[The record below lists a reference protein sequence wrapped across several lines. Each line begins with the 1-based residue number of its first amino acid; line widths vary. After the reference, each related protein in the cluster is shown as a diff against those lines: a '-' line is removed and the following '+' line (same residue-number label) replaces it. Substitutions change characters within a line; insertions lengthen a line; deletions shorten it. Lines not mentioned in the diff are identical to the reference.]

1 MIGRTQSVALHGIDG
16 EIVTVEVDIAPGIPA
31 FTLLGL
37 PDSALQESRERVRSA
52 LANSGYLWPQS
63 RITVSLSPA
72 WLPKTGSSFD
82 LPIAIAILIA
92 DGKLSNELVEGIVI
106 LGELSLDGR
115 LRPSRGIVPALLA
128 AHRHGRE
135 RALLPAG
142 NLTAAT
148 LIKEIEVFPARTF
161 REAIAILSGNIQ
173 EGLFAGG
180 GDEFDAITSTSDLTD
195 EASTLLDFSD
205 VAGQGPAIDF
215 LTAAAVGRHHVLMIG
230 PPGTGKTMLAERI
243 PTILPPLTRSEI
255 LEVNAIHSIVHPLDG
270 IRTKPPFVA
279 PHHTAT
285 KVALIG
291 GGSQSIRPGAASQ
304 AHHGVLFIDEAP
316 ECDPGTLDALR
327 QPMESQNVSIARAS
341 GTYTFPAKFM
351 LILAANPC
359 PCGRLVGR
367 GRGCICTSVQIRRY
381 LQRLSGPLLDRIDI
395 TLQVDAPGR
404 SAFQASDSAITSE
417 ALRERVRRA
426 REVAAERFKE
436 EAFTLNADIPSELL
450 RGRYR
455 PDKSAMVRLLDL
467 LDDGAIS
474 ARSLHRMIRLG
485 WSFADLAGCDRPGDD
500 EIDRAIEM
508 KQHLSGS
515 L

>member
-1 MIGRTQSVALHGIDG
+1 VIGRTQSVALHGIDG
-16 EIVTVEVDIAPGIPA
+16 EIVTVEVDIAPGIPSFA
-31 FTLLGL
+31 LLGL

-52 LANSGYLWPQS
+52 LSNSGFLWPQS

-92 DGKLSNELVEGIVI
+92 DGKLKGELVEGIVI

-115 LRPSRGIVPALLA
+115 IRPSRGIVPALLA
-128 AHRHGRE
+128 AHRHGKS
-135 RALLPAG
+135 RALLPEG
-142 NLTAAT
+142 NRVAAA
-148 LIKEIEVFPARTF
+148 LINEIEIYSARSL
-161 REAIAILSGNIQ
+161 REAIAILSGKVQ
-173 EGLFAGG
+173 EELIHLVS
-180 GDEFDAITSTSDLTD
+180 DDLDSIESRSDLTGTAD
-195 EASTLLDFSD
+195 RHLDFAD
-205 VAGQGPAIDF
+205 VAGQEGAIDF

-230 PPGTGKTMLAERI
+230 PPGTGKTMLAERM
-243 PTILPPLTRSEI
+243 PTILPRLTRSEI

-270 IRTKPPFVA
+270 IRTLPPFIA

-304 AHHGVLFIDEAP
+304 AHHGILFIDEAP

-327 QPMESQNVSIARAS
+327 QPMESQTVSISRAS

-367 GRGCICTSVQIRRY
+367 GRGCTCTSVQIRRY

-404 SAFQASDSAITSE
+404 RAFQGVRSDLTSSL
-417 ALRERVRRA
+417 LRERVRQA
-426 REVAAERFKE
+426 REAAAERFKAE
-436 EAFTLNADIPSELL
+436 KFSVNADIPSDLL
-450 RGRYR
+450 RSKYR
-455 PDKSAMVRLLDL
+455 PEKRAMVHLLDL
-467 LDDGAIS
+467 LDEGSIS
-474 ARSLHRMIRLG
+474 ARSLHRIIRLG
-485 WSFADLAGCDRPGDD
+485 WSFADLAGHDRPGAD
-500 EIDRAIEM
+500 EITRAVEM

>member
-16 EIVTVEVDIAPGIPA
+16 EIVTVEVDIAPGIPSFA
-31 FTLLGL
+31 LLGL

-52 LANSGYLWPQS
+52 LANSGFLWPQS

-92 DGKLSNELVEGIVI
+92 DGKLKSELVEGIVI

-115 LRPSRGIVPALLA
+115 IRPSRGIVPALLA
-128 AHRHGRE
+128 AHRHGKA
-135 RALLPAG
+135 RALLPEG
-142 NLTAAT
+142 NRVAAA
-148 LIKEIEVFPARTF
+148 LINEIEILSARSL
-161 REAIAILSGNIQ
+161 REAIAILSGKVQ
-173 EGLFAGG
+173 EALFESVDVD
-180 GDEFDAITSTSDLTD
+180 DESRETPSHFIDPGSPH
-195 EASTLLDFSD
+195 LDFAD
-205 VAGQGPAIDF
+205 VAGQGLAIDF
-215 LTAAAVGRHHVLMIG
+215 LTAAAVGRHHVLMVG
-230 PPGTGKTMLAERI
+230 PPGTGKTMLAERL

-270 IRTKPPFVA
+270 IRTLPPFIA

-327 QPMESQNVSIARAS
+327 QPMESQTVSISRAS

-367 GRGCICTSVQIRRY
+367 GRGCTCTSVQIRRY

-404 SAFQASDSAITSE
+404 SAFQSFTSE
-417 ALRERVRRA
+417 ISSEVLRKRVAKA
-426 REVAAERFKE
+426 REVAARRFQGE
-436 EAFTLNADIPSELL
+436 MFTVNADIPSDLL
-450 RGRYR
+450 RSKYR
-455 PDKSAMVRLLDL
+455 PEKKAMVRLLDL
-467 LDDGAIS
+467 LDEGAIS
-474 ARSLHRMIRLG
+474 ARSLHRIIRLG
-485 WSFADLAGCDRPGDD
+485 WSFADLSGHERPGEE
-500 EIDRAIEM
+500 EITRAIEM